1 MCVALAGASLFAAT
15 LASQEQ
21 KAAPSDKGSPQ
32 AAAASVAAGK
42 QTFETRCAGCHGLD
56 GRGGERA
63 PDIATNTKSQR
74 RSDKDLSH
82 IVERGLPENGMP
94 SFNSLGRDGIANV
107 VSYLR
112 ALQGGTGP
120 SKLPGNADTGRTLFH
135 SKAGCA
141 QCHMVGGSGG
151 FIAGDLSAW
160 AGTRSTEEIR
170 NAIIKPSVSNRRG
183 GKMVVTTR
191 DGRRY
196 EGMPRNEDNFS
207 IQLQTLD
214 GEFHLFQKAE
224 LDSFAIQAEPL
235 MPTDYGSTLTAS
247 ELNDLVSFLMRSARN
262 GKADAAANEKP
273 KGDDEEE

>member
-1 MCVALAGASLFAAT
+1 MCVALAGASLFVAS

-21 KAAPSDKGSPQ
+21 KAPSDKGSPQ
-32 AAAASVAAGK
+32 PAAAGVAAGK

-63 PDIATNTKSQR
+63 PDIATSARSQR
-74 RSDKDLSH
+74 HSDKDLSL

-94 SFNSLGRDGIANV
+94 SFSSVGRDGIANV

-112 ALQGGTGP
+112 VLQGGTGA
-120 SKLPGNADTGRTLFH
+120 SKLPGNADTGRALFH

-141 QCHMVGGSGG
+141 ECHMVEGLGG

-160 AGTRSTEEIR
+160 GGTRSAEEIR
-170 NAIIKPSVSNRRG
+170 NAITKPSAPNRRG
-183 GKMVVTTR
+183 GKMVVTTH
-191 DGRRY
+191 DGRHY
-196 EGMPRNEDNFS
+196 EGMARNEDNFS

-224 LDSFAIQAEPL
+224 LDSFVIQAEPL
-235 MPTDYGSTLTAS
+235 MPTDYDSKLTAS
-247 ELNDLVSFLMRSARN
+247 ELNDLVSFLMHSARH
-262 GKADAAANEKP
+262 GKADATANEKP